1 MNSVLIVGCNR
12 CAGIYHV
19 AGKKEAEIMKRHL
32 ETATEIDGDGPAI
45 VKLNGQWRSSIGYQ
59 NKRTD
64 EIARCSSQ
72 IKG

>member
-1 MNSVLIVGCNR
+1 VNSVLIVGCNR

-45 VKLNGQWRSSIGYQ
+45 VKLNGQ
-59 NKRTD
+59 
-64 EIARCSSQ
+64 
-72 IKG
+72 